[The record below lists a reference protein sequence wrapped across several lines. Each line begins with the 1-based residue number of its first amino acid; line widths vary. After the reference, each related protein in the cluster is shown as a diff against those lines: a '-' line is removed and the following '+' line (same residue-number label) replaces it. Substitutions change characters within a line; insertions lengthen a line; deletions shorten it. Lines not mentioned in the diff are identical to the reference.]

1 MEGEART
8 DEEDVRDAKETEG
21 RYKSMRVLRN
31 IATKLAVATIGAR
44 LLAAAA
50 FGAEGTSVNV
60 ALPAAVRI
68 GDTTL
73 ASGAYRITEVTDP
86 LLMIGSDQDDAAIF
100 VTAIRSLD
108 LAAEDRKTEVVLSP
122 DEEGILHLD
131 KMFAEGDSAGYQ
143 FIGLK

>member
-50 FGAEGTSVNV
+50 FGGGRDDF
-60 ALPAAVRI
+60 PPHAVDESDGQSGRA
-68 GDTTL
+68 GVVV
-73 ASGAYRITEVTDP
+73 SGA
-86 LLMIGSDQDDAAIF
+86 G
-100 VTAIRSLD
+100 
-108 LAAEDRKTEVVLSP
+108 
-122 DEEGILHLD
+122 EG
-131 KMFAEGDSAGYQ
+131 
-143 FIGLK
+143 